1 MNINLKNTGMNN
13 NNSNIFVED
22 GDAIAKSYRSK
33 DSYVKD
39 RGYLSNLE
47 NP

>member
-1 MNINLKNTGMNN
+1 MNN